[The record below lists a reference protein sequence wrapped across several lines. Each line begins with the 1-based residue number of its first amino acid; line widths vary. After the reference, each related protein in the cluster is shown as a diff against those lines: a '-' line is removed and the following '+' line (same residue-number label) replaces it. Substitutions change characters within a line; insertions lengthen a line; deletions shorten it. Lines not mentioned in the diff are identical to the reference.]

1 MLRGKKMQSQNSKC
15 ITWKKIRLKRG
26 LKNNGW
32 ENEGASGLKR
42 AKNLSRIQSI
52 LIMGGNPF

>member
-1 MLRGKKMQSQNSKC
+1 MQSQDSKC